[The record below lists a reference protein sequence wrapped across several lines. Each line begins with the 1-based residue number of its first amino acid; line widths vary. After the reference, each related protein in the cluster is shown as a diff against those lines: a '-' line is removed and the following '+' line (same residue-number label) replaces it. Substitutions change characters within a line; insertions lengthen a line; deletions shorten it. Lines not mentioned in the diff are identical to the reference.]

1 MFARPRP
8 GSSRARRRHR
18 GAAGFGRWLAVGCG
32 GVRLSSSPAGA
43 CHRRPTAPRMGLG
56 PLRSAPGTGPRGSIA
71 APVQPQPAALEGTD
85 VTRPTAG
92 PEYSWAQTNDRPGSR
107 RAARGPW
114 ISPGVV
120 GAPGGWSA
128 HPRPQRCRRSLP
140 RNQQGRGE
148 VADGHRPQGGR
159 RPPTIRV
166 TAFVLVETHLAA
178 QCTAWTRRAS
188 RARLWWE
195 A

>member
-1 MFARPRP
+1 MARLASGA
-8 GSSRARRRHR
+8 GSRR
-18 GAAGFGRWLAVGCG
+18 GAGER
-32 GVRLSSSPAGA
+32 A
-43 CHRRPTAPRMGLG
+43 CHHH
-56 PLRSAPGTGPRGSIA
+56 LREPVIDDRQSQDGSRTVEVGSRNGPRGSIA

-140 RNQQGRGE
+140 RNQQGRDE